1 MWKVS
6 IDFKDWYDVFYGFLI
21 DLGVISSVRSF
32 QTTCIMNQQG
42 IPPYHTN
49 YMDNHSIRNGH
60 QLIVD
65 HQLRL
70 LQLLSETKDREQRVV
85 DYASTLPTTF
95 I

>member
-1 MWKVS
+1 M
-6 IDFKDWYDVFYGFLI
+6 D
-21 DLGVISSVRSF
+21 ISLCKLYLVPS
-32 QTTCIMNQQG
+32 TT
-42 IPPYHTN
+42 
-49 YMDNHSIRNGH
+49 R
-60 QLIVD
+60 VD

>member
-42 IPPYHTN
+42 
-49 YMDNHSIRNGH
+49 
-60 QLIVD
+60 
-65 HQLRL
+65 
-70 LQLLSETKDREQRVV
+70 VV
-85 DYASTLPTTF
+85 SFPSVYIL
-95 I
+95 